1 MKFESLDAKMR
12 KNETL
17 FDQYVLP
24 ENYIIVRLDGKG
36 FTKLTKESLDL
47 EKPFDIRFH
56 EAMVATTQHLLN
68 SGFKVLYAYTQSDEI
83 SLLIDKFDNA
93 FNRKVRKINSVL
105 AGEASAFFSM
115 YFNSLSVLDCRTICV
130 PNEQMILDYFCWR
143 QEDSHRNSL
152 SAYCY
157 WTLRNNGDTYSEATK
172 KVEKL
177 SMSAKNELLFQYG
190 INYNNLPLWQKRG
203 VGLFYKNVEKSGI
216 NPTNNQEVSFIRKEI
231 FLDNELP
238 IKESYRT
245 YLLQIIKDSN
255 LQQG

>member
-1 MKFESLDAKMR
+1 MKFEALDSKMR

-56 EAMVATTQHLLN
+56 EAMVATTKHLLN
-68 SGFKVLYAYTQSDEI
+68 VGFKVIYAYTQSDEI
-83 SLLIDKFDNA
+83 SLLIDKADTT

-130 PNEQMILDYFCWR
+130 PNEEMILDYFCWR
-143 QEDSHRNSL
+143 QEDAHRNSL

-157 WTLRNNGDTYSEATK
+157 WTLRNNGSDYKEATK
-172 KVEKL
+172 KVEGL
-177 SMSAKNELLFQYG
+177 SMAAKNELLFQHG
-190 INYNNLPLWQKRG
+190 INYNNLPSWQKRG
-203 VGLFYKNVEKSGI
+203 VGLYYENVEKTGI
-216 NPTNNQEVSFIRKEI
+216 NPSNMDAITFNRKEI
-231 FLDNELP
+231 VFDTDLSIREA
-238 IKESYRT
+238 YRN
-245 YLLQIIKDSN
+245 YLSKIIEISKTT
-255 LQQG
+255 